1 MSFHLDNN
9 KCHSYHNQIF
19 MIWIQSI
26 RKGKSFWVNKT
37 LCDCRHFVPFLAI
50 VQYTFLVAS
59 SFHFFI
65 IFFKWKGKAVSMW
78 VFCGEMNTKCNN
90 VSCILY
96 ITEYHKFKQYNILTT
111 IPTGITYKHTHTQI
125 HTKYNDKKPAPDIQL
140 KKIYSDK
147 FLEKQQKNIYNTFIL
162 ILSSFK
168 LRSFFVG

>member
-1 MSFHLDNN
+1 
-9 KCHSYHNQIF
+9 
-19 MIWIQSI
+19 
-26 RKGKSFWVNKT
+26 
-37 LCDCRHFVPFLAI
+37 
-50 VQYTFLVAS
+50 
-59 SFHFFI
+59 
-65 IFFKWKGKAVSMW
+65 MW

-168 LRSFFVG
+168 LRFFCWLILFLVYENSMKTFDKRTRSTKRMKHKTKRLPLSSFEATDVKDLL